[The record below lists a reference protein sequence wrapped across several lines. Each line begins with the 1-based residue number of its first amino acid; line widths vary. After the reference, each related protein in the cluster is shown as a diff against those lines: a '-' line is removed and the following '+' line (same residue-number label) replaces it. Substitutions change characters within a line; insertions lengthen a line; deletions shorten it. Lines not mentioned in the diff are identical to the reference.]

1 MPPGSANTTEE
12 GGKDTSIH
20 SKISSPAR
28 FYNICSNHYLKHCTN
43 LHILYCYPERV
54 FFPPESSSFSEGNR
68 LAKLTQQPIFPG
80 AKLYLQKQASQISLS
95 VLLGSRCLPALA
107 IHAFEPPGRLHRP
120 ANQSGGGP
128 TCATCELGPM
138 ACSLCTCRGT
148 SSSGTPH
155 RLFISSESV

>member
-20 SKISSPAR
+20 FKISSPAR

-68 LAKLTQQPIFPG
+68 LGNSPSNQSSQAQICTCEKI
-80 AKLYLQKQASQISLS
+80 ASQISVCTLGEAAVYHFSHSCLS
-95 VLLGSRCLPALA
+95 NHPGVSTGPITNQAKGQPAQPVNLV
-107 IHAFEPPGRLHRP
+107 
-120 ANQSGGGP
+120 Q
-128 TCATCELGPM
+128 
-138 ACSLCTCRGT
+138 
-148 SSSGTPH
+148 
-155 RLFISSESV
+155 

>member
-12 GGKDTSIH
+12 DGKDTSIYF
-20 SKISSPAR
+20 KISSPAR

-95 VLLGSRCLPALA
+95 VLLGSRCLPLLA
-107 IHAFEPPGRLHRP
+107 IHAFKPPGRLYRP
-120 ANQSGGGP
+120 ANQSGKGP
-128 TCATCELGPM
+128 TCATCEPGPIGVQLAHLPRHIFFM
-138 ACSLCTCRGT
+138 DCTT
-148 SSSGTPH
+148 SSLH
-155 RLFISSESV
+155 